1 VFTAISLSAGLAL
14 VVLSS
19 VFAGHVNESVAWP
32 SAVVIAV
39 VYASVFRDGFGA
51 LLTAFCLGLL
61 SAALVGG
68 ARGPMLLALLPVVAL
83 TMGARGRL
91 QLQSVWGAVG
101 WVVPM
106 SLVFDLVFVSV
117 MALFQPSAS
126 VGARFV
132 VQAPVTALLSGL
144 FALPYIALLARV
156 EPLLREQQERTTFL
170 GT

>member
-1 VFTAISLSAGLAL
+1 MFTAISVVAGLAL
-14 VVLSS
+14 VVVSS

-32 SAVVIAV
+32 SAVVVAV

-51 LLTAFCLGLL
+51 LLAAFVLGLL
-61 SAALVGG
+61 AAALAGG
-68 ARGPMLLALLPVVAL
+68 AFGPMLLALLPVVAV
-83 TMGARGRL
+83 TFVARGRL

-106 SLVFDLVFVSV
+106 SLLFDGVFVSV

-126 VGARFV
+126 VGARFF
-132 VQAPVTALLSGL
+132 VQAPLTALLSGL
-144 FALPYIALLARV
+144 FAVPYIAVLARI
-156 EPLLREQQERTTFL
+156 EPLLQEQQERTTFL